1 MISERTKEYILLWN
15 LGEYI
20 LLKGFM
26 MKIGLKISKRK
37 MIIRNQISS
46 RRSLIWCFSTEYKGF
61 LRFNTKGVDVVNAM
75 YVDACVTS
83 YKI

>member
-1 MISERTKEYILLWN
+1 M
-15 LGEYI
+15 
-20 LLKGFM
+20 LKS
-26 MKIGLKISKRK
+26 GLKISEWK

-46 RRSLIWCFSTEYKGF
+46 RRSLIWCFSTEYKRF

-75 YVDACVTS
+75 YVDMCVTL